1 MPQTLPEA
9 GVLPGLPCQAPLH
22 FAQVSRPL
30 MDTKQMV
37 LLQSAHV
44 ALGDSRM
51 PPLPRAPHGLN
62 WFILLRFFTTF
73 FKK

>member
-1 MPQTLPEA
+1 
-9 GVLPGLPCQAPLH
+9 
-22 FAQVSRPL
+22 

-51 PPLPRAPHGLN
+51 PPVPRAPHGLN